1 MWYSISENIS
11 LTSHGNMRITGI
23 FKLCVWHIQKIIK
36 VRMNDWPSEF
46 RSKLFEYFF
55 LHVYFA
61 PGNVFLEYIRLTAPC
76 GGILTGMVFHNHL
89 HANNGC
95 TENQLIAFTY
105 VTVVGLVGMFLT
117 VMGNIFQT
125 REMYPAYLLTIKGQ
139 KSSTPHSFGFAV
151 LSDACLVIYGI
162 LNADIVLIIYGLF
175 NSSVIY
181 ATMFCIRRDDT
192 TKCLDPTLAPNIPK
206 QQNKTCICE
215 Q

>member
-1 MWYSISENIS
+1 VYFFCISEQ
-11 LTSHGNMRITGI
+11 MR
-23 FKLCVWHIQKIIK
+23 
-36 VRMNDWPSEF
+36 
-46 RSKLFEYFF
+46 
-55 LHVYFA
+55 VYF
-61 PGNVFLEYIRLTAPC
+61 PQRNVFLEYIRLAATC
-76 GGILTGMVFHNHL
+76 GGILARMVFHNHL
-89 HANNGC
+89 HADNGC
-95 TENQLIAFTY
+95 TETQLIAFTY

-125 REMYPAYLLTIKGQ
+125 REMYPAYLSTIKGQ

-192 TKCLDPTLAPNIPK
+192 TKYPDPTLAPNISK
-206 QQNKTCICE
+206 QRYQTCICE
-215 Q
+215 QQG